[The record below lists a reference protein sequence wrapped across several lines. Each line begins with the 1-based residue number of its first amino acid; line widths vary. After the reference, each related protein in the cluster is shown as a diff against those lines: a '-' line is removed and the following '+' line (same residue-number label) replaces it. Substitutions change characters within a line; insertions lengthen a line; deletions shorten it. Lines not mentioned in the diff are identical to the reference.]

1 VKFINDLI
9 DKAPVGDRLHGMEH
23 AVDPSNEIQLVL
35 VKCVE
40 WNILSREWDL
50 SSSEFEVLQEK
61 SVELLEVLKEYLP
74 DKSGEKSQWNFEK
87 AHSILHKVRDLMMW
101 GWSELTSCQGPE
113 HAHID
118 IIKSVAH
125 LTNNKDIFLCILRY
139 HARRAHI
146 QHLELLLEDISHV
159 PAESGCKFDAPADE
173 YDNDSAACEAGI
185 RYPTLQAMVNRE
197 HLHLRQSS
205 FKRQPMLDLFRL
217 KPSEVGA
224 LAYRF
229 RDAHPMLRWLP
240 SKLSEWVAENL
251 RSELGFPDKRGARWE
266 VQELNAILQEHL
278 VMDKNGNSLEC
289 FGCVRW
295 ESDLYRGFMRARCYP
310 FKLPELRFYN
320 QNPQVLCTK
329 NTLRTHS
336 E

>member
-118 IIKSVAH
+118 ILKSVAH

-139 HARRAHI
+139 HARRAHL
-146 QHLELLLEDISHV
+146 QHLELLLEDINRASECIPDV
-159 PAESGCKFDAPADE
+159 NDIVAD
-173 YDNDSAACEAGI
+173 DDDDDSCACEAGI
-185 RYPTLQAMVNRE
+185 RYPTLQSMVNRE
-197 HLHLRQSS
+197 HLHLRQAS
-205 FKRQPMLDLFRL
+205 FRRQPKLDVFRL
-217 KPSEVGA
+217 KPAEVDG
-224 LAYRF
+224 LVYRF
-229 RDAHPMLRWLP
+229 REAHPQLRWLP
-240 SKLSEWVAENL
+240 SKLGEWAAENL
-251 RSELGFPDKRGARWE
+251 RLELGFPDKRADKWS
-266 VQELNAILQEHL
+266 VQELNAILQDHL
-278 VMDKNGNSLEC
+278 VLDRNGNSLEC

-295 ESDLYRGFMRARCYP
+295 ESDLYRGFMRAWCYP

-320 QNPQVLCTK
+320 QNPQVLYTNHALVK
-329 NTLRTHS
+329 H
-336 E
+336 

>member
-1 VKFINDLI
+1 MKFINDLI

-229 RDAHPMLRWLP
+229 REAHLML
-240 SKLSEWVAENL
+240 
-251 RSELGFPDKRGARWE
+251 
-266 VQELNAILQEHL
+266 
-278 VMDKNGNSLEC
+278 
-289 FGCVRW
+289 
-295 ESDLYRGFMRARCYP
+295 
-310 FKLPELRFYN
+310 
-320 QNPQVLCTK
+320 
-329 NTLRTHS
+329 
-336 E
+336 